1 MIDVIK
7 FLILN
12 VIETVWN
19 GVQDVFSTAS
29 GALVAVVV
37 AILLSIVPTALLIIA
52 ALVIFGGI
60 VYNKYKETLDGES
73 K

>member
-7 FLILN
+7 FLVAN

-37 AILLSIVPTALLIIA
+37 AIILSIVPTPLLIIA

-60 VYNKYKETLDGES
+60 VYTKYKETLDGKS
-73 K
+73 